1 MATRTESTST
11 TLVEEGPNGERY
23 TAHIEGN
30 VVHVQAQTME
40 TWATLRLPLSALE
53 SFGAFIDAVRA
64 DPAAAV
70 AESSVTQEE
79 ATNG

>member
-1 MATRTESTST
+1 MIDRTESTAT
-11 TLVEEGPNGERY
+11 TLREEAPHGERY
-23 TAHIEGN
+23 TARVEGT
-30 VVHVQAQTME
+30 VVDVQAQTVE